1 MTDVRTISCEEA
13 LRRLFDYLDAELAG
27 ESQREVEQHLE
38 RCRNCFSRLEFER
51 RLKSHTAHLAHE
63 PVSDDLD
70 QRIRALL
77 ESFKS

>member
-1 MTDVRTISCEEA
+1 MTDIRTISCEEA
-13 LRRLFDYLDAELAG
+13 LRHLFDYLDAELVG
-27 ESQREVEQHLE
+27 DSQREMEQHLE

-51 RLKSHTAHLAHE
+51 RLKAHTAHLGQE

-70 QRIRALL
+70 QRVRALL